1 MSIGEG
7 IAFDLPK
14 NQSSVI
20 KVIGVGGGGSNAVN
34 HMFRLGIKGVDFA
47 VCNTDSQALD
57 VSPIANK
64 IQLGVALTKGL
75 GAGADPEIGEK
86 AAKENLE
93 EIRAFLE
100 TGTEMVFIN
109 AGMGGGTGTG
119 AAPIIARTAREMDI
133 LTVGIVTIPFT
144 FEGKTR
150 RAQAEKGI
158 EELREHVDTLI
169 VINND
174 KIREV
179 YGNVG
184 FKVAFSKADEILATA
199 SKGISEVITQPCMIN
214 IDLNDARTVLK
225 ESGTAIMGTGVASGD
240 NRAEAAVQQALH
252 SPLLNDNHIRGAKKV
267 LLLII
272 SGSEEITFDEIG
284 EINDLLQLEA
294 GGDVDIIMGVGE
306 DENLSNNVSVT
317 VIATGFEADQQLNPI
332 TQQPKRVV
340 HTLNDDL
347 PIHKTIAV
355 SEELKNNTEQKES
368 DTAANEIKTQDG
380 KRIVILDM
388 EEEEAHNDEHQA
400 TLFTEET
407 QFEDKDD
414 SDDDLLNF
422 SVSKSGFSETTEDNS
437 AAPQQADSSQ
447 DKIIRHTLDDSD
459 FSDRDH
465 NAGSDNGFKA
475 QAVVDTEVDFSVA
488 NETEISYETTAA
500 ETAPDPIDMPVEDS
514 VDEEIVSA
522 TEIGTS
528 EDQIERARERKL
540 RLQSFNY
547 KFRNTKAI
555 EDAESEPAYK
565 RQGINLS
572 DVEPS
577 SSNEVSRY
585 SLDEDQG
592 EIKKNNNSFL
602 HDNVD

>member
-75 GAGADPEIGEK
+75 GAGANPEIGEK

-119 AAPIIARTAREMDI
+119 AAPIIARTAKEMDI

-150 RAQAEKGI
+150 REQAEKGI

-225 ESGTAIMGTGVASGD
+225 ESGTAIMGTGIASGE
-240 NRAEAAVQQALH
+240 NRAEVAVQQALH

-272 SGSEEITFDEIG
+272 SGQEEITFDEIG

-306 DENLSNNVSVT
+306 DENLNNNVSVT

-340 HTLNDDL
+340 HSLNDDL
-347 PIHKTIAV
+347 PVYKTIAV
-355 SEELKNNTEQKES
+355 SEEMKSNTNQE
-368 DTAANEIKTQDG
+368 DTAANEMKMEGG
-380 KRIVILDM
+380 KRILILDEDEK
-388 EEEEAHNDEHQA
+388 EETDEQQA
-400 TLFTEET
+400 TLFSEAAENNEDEVEE
-407 QFEDKDD
+407 
-414 SDDDLLNF
+414 DDDELLNF
-422 SVSKSGFSETTEDNS
+422 SVSGSSLSNDPEKESIGTSTSE
-437 AAPQQADSSQ
+437 ADHNTG
-447 DKIIRHTLDDSD
+447 IIRHTLEDDD
-459 FSDRDH
+459 FTDH
-465 NAGSDNGFKA
+465 KTDSEGNFQNQVALEK
-475 QAVVDTEVDFSVA
+475 EVELTIA
-488 NETEISYETTAA
+488 NEPEMVYETTP
-500 ETAPDPIDMPVEDS
+500 EEKTEPIEMSIEDS
-514 VDEEIVSA
+514 IDEDIVAA
-522 TEIGTS
+522 TEVGTS
-528 EDQIERARERKL
+528 EEQIERARERKL

-547 KFRNTKAI
+547 RFRNPKAI
-555 EDAESEPAYK
+555 EDAENEPAYK
-565 RQGINLS
+565 RQGVSLPN
-572 DVEPS
+572 VEPS
-577 SSNEVSRY
+577 SGNEVSRY
-585 SLDEDQG
+585 SLDDEQG

>member
-1 MSIGEG
+1 MSIGDG

-225 ESGTAIMGTGVASGD
+225 ESGTAIMGTGIASGD
-240 NRAEAAVQQALH
+240 KRAETAVQQALH

-340 HTLNDDL
+340 HSLNDDL
-347 PIHKTIAV
+347 PMHKSIAV
-355 SEELKNNTEQKES
+355 SEEIKNKDQEEIDAAAKEMKM
-368 DTAANEIKTQDG
+368 EEG
-380 KRIVILDM
+380 RRIVLLDM
-388 EEEEAHNDEHQA
+388 DEEESEKNEEQQA
-400 TLFTEET
+400 TLFTEESVS
-407 QFEDKDD
+407 KDEEA
-414 SDDDLLNF
+414 DDELLNF
-422 SVSKSGFSETTEDNS
+422 SVSKPNTPEAPENKPLGTSHSDTGSER
-437 AAPQQADSSQ
+437 
-447 DKIIRHTLDDSD
+447 IIRHTLDDND
-459 FSDRDH
+459 FSD
-465 NAGSDNGFKA
+465 NSAGSENGFKA
-475 QAVVDTEVDFSVA
+475 QTVVEPEVDFSVA
-488 NETEISYETTAA
+488 NETEITYETTVA
-500 ETAPDPIDMPVEDS
+500 EIAPDPIEMPVEDS

-522 TEIGTS
+522 TDIGTS
-528 EDQIERARERKL
+528 EEQIERARERKL

-547 KFRNTKAI
+547 RFRNPKAV

-565 RQGINLS
+565 RQGVNLS
-572 DVEPS
+572 DVES
-577 SSNEVSRY
+577 SANDEVSRY
-585 SLDEDQG
+585 SLDEEQG

>member
-1 MSIGEG
+1 MSIGDG

-225 ESGTAIMGTGVASGD
+225 ESGTAIMGTGIASGD
-240 NRAEAAVQQALH
+240 NRAETAVQQALH

-340 HTLNDDL
+340 HSLNDDL
-347 PIHKTIAV
+347 PMHKSIAV
-355 SEELKNNTEQKES
+355 SEEIKNKDQEEIDAAAKEMKM
-368 DTAANEIKTQDG
+368 EEG
-380 KRIVILDM
+380 RRIVLLDM
-388 EEEEAHNDEHQA
+388 DEEESEKNEEQQA
-400 TLFTEET
+400 TLFTEESVS
-407 QFEDKDD
+407 KDEEA
-414 SDDDLLNF
+414 DDELLNF
-422 SVSKSGFSETTEDNS
+422 SVSKPNTPEAPENKPLGTSHSDTGSER
-437 AAPQQADSSQ
+437 
-447 DKIIRHTLDDSD
+447 IIRHTLDDND
-459 FSDRDH
+459 FSD
-465 NAGSDNGFKA
+465 NSAGSENGFKA
-475 QAVVDTEVDFSVA
+475 QTVVEPEVDFSVA
-488 NETEISYETTAA
+488 NETEITYETTVA
-500 ETAPDPIDMPVEDS
+500 EIAPDPIEMPVEDS

-522 TEIGTS
+522 TDIGTS
-528 EDQIERARERKL
+528 EEQIERARERKL

-547 KFRNTKAI
+547 RFRNPKAV

-565 RQGINLS
+565 RQGVNLS
-572 DVEPS
+572 DVES
-577 SSNEVSRY
+577 SANDEVSRY
-585 SLDEDQG
+585 SLDEEQG

>member
-57 VSPIANK
+57 VSPVANK

-119 AAPIIARTAREMDI
+119 AAPIIARTAKEMDI

-150 RAQAEKGI
+150 RSQAEKGI
-158 EELREHVDTLI
+158 EELRDHVDTLI

-225 ESGTAIMGTGVASGD
+225 ASGTAIMGTGIASGD
-240 NRAEAAVQQALH
+240 NRAEVAVQQALH

-294 GGDVDIIMGVGE
+294 GGDADIIMGVGE

-340 HTLNDDL
+340 HSLNDDL
-347 PIHKTIAV
+347 PIHKKIAV
-355 SEELKNNTEQKES
+355 SEESKTSEVEVPVNTPIAEEEKH
-368 DTAANEIKTQDG
+368 
-380 KRIVILDM
+380 IVLLDM
-388 EEEEAHNDEHQA
+388 DEDEETEEQQA
-400 TLFTEET
+400 TLFSESTEEVVEEKE
-407 QFEDKDD
+407 EDNDE
-414 SDDDLLNF
+414 LLNF
-422 SVSKSGFSETTEDNS
+422 SVSGAGFAGSPEDAPLSTDHSASDDNS
-437 AAPQQADSSQ
+437 G
-447 DKIIRHTLDDSD
+447 IIRHTLDDTD
-459 FSDRDH
+459 FSD
-465 NAGSDNGFKA
+465 NNSGSENGFQNQVA
-475 QAVVDTEVDFSVA
+475 LETETEVVL
-488 NETEISYETTAA
+488 AA
-500 ETAPDPIDMPVEDS
+500 EPEADYAMEAEVEEVVAPIEMPVEDKA
-514 VDEEIVSA
+514 DEDIVAA
-522 TEIGTS
+522 TAQGTT
-528 EDQIERARERKL
+528 EEQIERARERKL

-547 KFRNTKAI
+547 RFRNPKAI

-565 RQGINLS
+565 RQGVNLS
-572 DVEPS
+572 NVEPS
-577 SSNEVSRY
+577 SGTEVSRL
-585 SLDEDQG
+585 SLDDEQG